1 MHNSEWSLIL
11 FTVLGQFS
19 AGLTTGLLI
28 LHLSGLQKTGINLQ
42 QTLRKAIMVAA
53 LCMVVAMLASFFH
66 LSAPLASVYALSNL
80 KHSWLS
86 REILM
91 VSIFTGLLAITAIQ
105 IWHPG
110 KVVLKS
116 PWLLLLTTV
125 AGWLLIYTMARIY
138 MLPTVPAWNTPHTLI
153 RFFTGGFITGIGFLL
168 IFPGLSQI
176 KPLYSD
182 NSRILYIFAG
192 IISAALLI
200 RLAGSFLAG
209 STVPDENIAFVP
221 QIPLTAILLPWILWF
236 TGCILLIWQ
245 VLKPTAQPTRS
256 GNLKKLAFILIIVA
270 AFIDRYFFYESFYR
284 LGI

>member
-91 VSIFTGLLAITAIQ
+91 VSVFTGLLLITSVRLLYFDRD
-105 IWHPG
+105 G
-110 KVVLKS
+110 KKLS
-116 PWLLLLTTV
+116 LLLILNAS
-125 AGWLLIYTMARIY
+125 AGLLMVYSMAKIY
-138 MLPTVPAWNTPHTLI
+138 MLPTVPAWNNPHTLI
-153 RFFTGGFITGIGFLL
+153 RFFTGGFISGIGFLL

-245 VLKPTAQPTRS
+245 VFKPAAQPTRS
-256 GNLKKLAFILIIVA
+256 GNLKKLAFLLIIIA
-270 AFIDRYFFYESFYR
+270 AFIDRYFFYELFYR